1 MTKQEFAELTEQ
13 GIVLM
18 DGATG
23 SNLRKAGMPVG
34 VCTEQWVLEHPE
46 IITELQRAYA
56 EAGSRIIY
64 APTFSANRISLTM
77 HGLQDRLA
85 KLNTELVGLTKKAV
99 DGISGAQ
106 VYVAGDVTTTGK
118 MLEPRGDITYHELY
132 EVYREQIHVLAD
144 AGADLIGAE
153 TLMSVEEAQVILDA
167 AQSVCELPV
176 MCTLTL
182 EADGNALFGGNA
194 VELVETLQEMGAAA
208 AGLNCSVGP
217 DQLESVVASMK
228 AVARIPI
235 VAKPNAGMP
244 VMDEK
249 GMAHY
254 SMGSE
259 QFAASM
265 LRLVD
270 AGAQIVGGCCGTD
283 PSYIVELRRLLAESG
298 RNHDAI

>member
-1 MTKQEFAELTEQ
+1 MTKQEFAELTGQ
-13 GIVLM
+13 GVVLM

-23 SNLRKAGMPVG
+23 SNLRRAGMPVG

-46 IITELQRAYA
+46 IIVELQRAYA

-64 APTFSANRISLTM
+64 APTFSANRISLAM
-77 HGLQDRLA
+77 HGLQDRLIE
-85 KLNTELVGLTKKAV
+85 LNTELAKLTKKTVGEAETGG
-99 DGISGAQ
+99 DC

-132 EVYREQIHVLAD
+132 EVYREQIRVLCD
-144 AGADLIGAE
+144 AGVDLIGAE

-167 AQSVCELPV
+167 AQSVCDLPV
-176 MCTLTL
+176 LCTLTL

-208 AGLNCSVGP
+208 VGLNCSVGP

-228 AVARIPI
+228 AVARIPV

-244 VMDEK
+244 VMDEQ

-254 SMGSE
+254 SMGPD
-259 QFAASM
+259 QFARSM
-265 LRLVD
+265 MRLVE

-283 PSYIVELRRLLAESG
+283 PRYIRELRRLLSDYG
-298 RNHDAI
+298 AI

>member
-1 MTKQEFAELTEQ
+1 MTKAEFTELTEQ
-13 GIVLM
+13 GVVLM

-23 SNLRKAGMPVG
+23 SNLRRAGMPVG

-46 IITELQRAYA
+46 IIEKLQRAYA
-56 EAGSRIIY
+56 EAGSRILY
-64 APTFSANRISLTM
+64 APTFSANRISLAM
-77 HGLQDRLA
+77 HGLQDRLVE
-85 KLNTELVGLTKKAV
+85 LNTGLARLTRKTVEEAET
-99 DGISGAQ
+99 GGAR

-132 EVYREQIHVLAD
+132 EVYCEQIRVLAD
-144 AGADLIGAE
+144 AGVDLIGAE

-167 AQSVCELPV
+167 AQSVCDLPV
-176 MCTLTL
+176 LCTLTL

-208 AGLNCSVGP
+208 VGLNCSVGP

-244 VMDEK
+244 TMDEQ

-254 SMGSE
+254 SMGPE

-283 PSYIVELRRLLAESG
+283 PSYIAELRKRLSA
-298 RNHDAI
+298 R

>member
-46 IITELQRAYA
+46 IIVELQRAYA

-64 APTFSANRISLTM
+64 APTFSANRISLAM
-77 HGLQDRLA
+77 HGLQDRLVE
-85 KLNTELVGLTKKAV
+85 LNTELARLTRKTV
-99 DGISGAQ
+99 DEAETGGKR

-118 MLEPRGDITYHELY
+118 MPEPRGDVTYHELY
-132 EVYREQIHVLAD
+132 EVYREQIKVLTD
-144 AGADLIGAE
+144 AGVDLIGAE
-153 TLMSVEEAQVILDA
+153 TLMSVEEAQIILDA
-167 AQSVCELPV
+167 AQSVCDLPV
-176 MCTLTL
+176 LCTLTL

-194 VELVETLQEMGAAA
+194 VELVETLQEMGASA

-228 AVARIPI
+228 AAARIPI

-244 VMDEK
+244 TMDEK

-254 SMGSE
+254 SMGPE

-265 LRLVD
+265 MRLVE
-270 AGAQIVGGCCGTD
+270 AGAQIVGGCCGTN
-283 PSYIVELRRLLAESG
+283 PGYMKELARRLSV
-298 RNHDAI
+298 